1 MRRRRDGRPARPGAA
16 TRRLVAAALVTA
28 LGVAC
33 SAGTRRSVLRT
44 LFDDPPGATQPTSPR
59 AVEQARADSVRAA
72 ETAAAAAREARSH
85 RYRHSP
91 YEDDAC
97 DECHAV
103 SASASFRP
111 EFRAQPPSES
121 YSDASPARLRFPREK
136 LCYECHDDMT
146 PEELAPDD
154 ETIHSPV
161 EDGEC
166 LACHD
171 PHQSR
176 YPKMLRL
183 GDPFEKLCFQCHDPE
198 DVEGEPHDALE
209 GDDRVCIRCHDP
221 HVSEREY
228 LIKPDA
234 PVPGGEEE

>member
-1 MRRRRDGRPARPGAA
+1 MTPRHTARRGGVNRREIARLVGVA
-16 TRRLVAAALVTA
+16 VAAAAV
-28 LGVAC
+28 VAC
-33 SAGTRRSVLRT
+33 SAGTRQSVLRT
-44 LFDDPPGATQPTSPR
+44 LFDDPPGAEHPVSPR

-72 ETAAAAAREARSH
+72 EEAALAARSK
-85 RYRHSP
+85 RYLHPP

-111 EFRAQPPSES
+111 EFRAQPPSDD
-121 YSDASPARLRFPREK
+121 YSSASPSRLLFPREK
-136 LCYECHDDMT
+136 ICYECHDDMT
-146 PEELAPDD
+146 PEELAPDG
-154 ETIHSPV
+154 ETIHGPV

-166 LACHD
+166 LECHD

-198 DVEGEPHDALE
+198 DIEGEPHDALE
-209 GDDRVCIRCHDP
+209 GEDRVCIRCHDP

-234 PVPGGEEE
+234 PIPGGEDE